1 MSVLLAILAHTAVAA
16 TSPEAASR
24 KGMPTMYC
32 RNMVVGASRSSD
44 VSICRTKAAW
54 ADWDS
59 CQGPTRYCSPA
70 QKAAM
75 RAKYTAFPLNEDS
88 RIICRIL
95 AGTGSRLR
103 STNVCLPQRE
113 WQRMWD
119 NGKEAA
125 HSLQDNYSKRDPSAS
140 R

>member
-1 MSVLLAILAHTAVAA
+1 MSLLLAMIAQAA
-16 TSPEAASR
+16 IVGAPPEAASR
-24 KGMPTMYC
+24 KGQPTLYC
-32 RNMVVGASRSSD
+32 RNMVIGVSRSSD

-88 RIICRIL
+88 RVVCRVMK
-95 AGTGSRLR
+95 GTGSRL
-103 STNVCLPQRE
+103 SSAKVCMPQRE

-119 NGKEAA
+119 NGQEAA
-125 HSLQDNYSKRDPSAS
+125 RNIQDRYSKQDPSSS